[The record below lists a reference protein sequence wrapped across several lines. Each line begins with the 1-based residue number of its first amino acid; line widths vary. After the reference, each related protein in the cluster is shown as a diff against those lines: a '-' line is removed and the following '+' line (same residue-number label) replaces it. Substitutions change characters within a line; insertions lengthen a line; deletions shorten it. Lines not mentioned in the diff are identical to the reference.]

1 MQWVCA
7 PKGTIMTIQKLSFI
21 FYLVTAILISLL
33 TLFIGLRFF
42 EQRELKQLQ
51 EARYASF
58 LAADE
63 LRQSSDD
70 LTRMARAYAD
80 SGNPKFER
88 MYWDILAIRNGE
100 KERPLHYERSYWDLV
115 IGDPDFQPS
124 PGGQHISLRTRLEEL
139 GFTQAEFAK
148 LAEAHREDNH
158 LVELESTALNAMKG
172 IFQGPDGQFNVKGD
186 PDSEL
191 ARRLLNDE
199 NYYKRKVRIMRP
211 LNEFYE
217 LLNAR
222 TLDSVAAAQQRNDLY
237 FSGIILSFVLL
248 VAWLVLSSHIVW
260 RKVQNLV
267 QLEHKTRNIGTADYV
282 SQFEIN
288 SNDEIGNLS
297 RAFIA
302 AQTERDRYF
311 DQSLSFLAI
320 ATFDGHFKRLNPAW
334 SKEFGFSPEEL
345 LSRPFID
352 FVAPGS
358 RTQAAAELDKLME
371 CREVS
376 FEIEM
381 VCKDGSL
388 RWVLWNI
395 TALLEVQEFYISGQ
409 DITERKNTEI
419 LHKARKAAEAANRA
433 KSEFLANM
441 SHEIRTPMNGVLG
454 TVGLLLNTSLTRS
467 QRELA
472 TLARASG
479 ETLLTIINDILDFS
493 KIEAGKLTIA
503 PTAFDLLE
511 TVEAVAAMIAMQHTR
526 KHDVNIIVRYPPD
539 VPRYVIGDMGRIR
552 QILTNL
558 TSNAIKFTD
567 KGHVLISVET
577 DSIGEDGATLRFSV
591 EDSGIGI
598 AADKLGSLF
607 DKFTQADT
615 STTRRHGGTGLGLA
629 ISKELVKLMGGTIT
643 AKSRIGVGST
653 FWFTLRLPLQS
664 NRPVEIP
671 PRAELAGVRLLIVDD
686 NAVNRLVL
694 QEQARVWKMRI
705 GSCTSGVEAL
715 RKLREAQAAGNP
727 YQIAILDY
735 QMPEMDGETLGQAIK
750 RDPLLRDIELIMLSS
765 LGQEGEVRERLRK
778 IGFAAYLVKPARQ
791 SELLETLTS
800 IWDAHCERRPI
811 DLIGDAQPLPQTH
824 EAPIIDGPERTFI
837 GTRVLLAEDNATNQI
852 IAEMMLRSL
861 GCDVD
866 IAADGRQAIQ
876 RIDEFSYD
884 IVFMDCEMPEM
895 DGFEATAAIRRRSD
909 SKSQLPIIAVTAQ
922 AMQGDKERCLLAGM
936 NDYISKPVKQEDFV
950 AALKEWLLKKN
961 GHETGRGEKTQNEN
975 TASADASHSLSSRSA
990 SSSVNASSVLSSE
1003 VVASLRALAEATEPT
1018 LFNQMFASFLSDSSE
1033 RIDILRSAASATD
1046 AERLQKTA
1054 HAMKGA
1060 SANVGATHMAEI
1072 ARQLEVLGRT
1082 SSLTGADALIDA
1094 MESEFER
1101 AKNEI
1106 NAIMGQFDPSQRE
1119 TQP

>member
-1 MQWVCA
+1 
-7 PKGTIMTIQKLSFI
+7 
-21 FYLVTAILISLL
+21 
-33 TLFIGLRFF
+33 
-42 EQRELKQLQ
+42 
-51 EARYASF
+51 
-58 LAADE
+58 
-63 LRQSSDD
+63 
-70 LTRMARAYAD
+70 
-80 SGNPKFER
+80 
-88 MYWDILAIRNGE
+88 
-100 KERPLHYERSYWDLV
+100 
-115 IGDPDFQPS
+115 
-124 PGGQHISLRTRLEEL
+124 
-139 GFTQAEFAK
+139 
-148 LAEAHREDNH
+148 
-158 LVELESTALNAMKG
+158 
-172 IFQGPDGQFNVKGD
+172 
-186 PDSEL
+186 
-191 ARRLLNDE
+191 
-199 NYYKRKVRIMRP
+199 
-211 LNEFYE
+211 
-217 LLNAR
+217 
-222 TLDSVAAAQQRNDLY
+222 
-237 FSGIILSFVLL
+237 
-248 VAWLVLSSHIVW
+248 VW

-267 QLEHKTRNIGTADYV
+267 QLEEETRNIGTATYA
-282 SQFEIN
+282 SQFEIH
-288 SNDEIGNLS
+288 SNDEIGKLS

-302 AQTERDRYF
+302 AQAERDRYF
-311 DQSLSFLAI
+311 DQSLNLLAI

-334 SKEFGFSPEEL
+334 PKEFGFSLEEL

-358 RTQAAAELDKLME
+358 SKQAAAELDKLMA
-371 CREVS
+371 CREDS
-376 FEIEM
+376 FEIQM
-381 VCKDGSL
+381 ACKDGSL

-395 TALLEVQEFYISGQ
+395 TALPEVQELYISGQ

-419 LHKARKAAEAANRA
+419 DLHKAQKAAEAANRA

-454 TVGLLLNTSLTRS
+454 TVGLLLNTSLTKP

-511 TVEAVAAMIAMQHTR
+511 TVEAVAGMIAMQHTR

-558 TSNAIKFTD
+558 TSNAIKFTS

-577 DSIGEDGATLRFSV
+577 DSIGEDGAMLRFSV
-591 EDSGIGI
+591 EDSGVGI
-598 AADKLGSLF
+598 SGDKLESLF

-643 AKSRIGVGST
+643 AKSRIGIGST

-664 NRPVEIP
+664 NRLAEIP
-671 PRAELAGVRLLIVDD
+671 PHAELAGVRLLIVDD
-686 NAVNRLVL
+686 NSVNRLVL
-694 QEQARVWKMRI
+694 QEQVRAWKMRI
-705 GSCTSGVEAL
+705 GSSTSGIEAL
-715 RKLREAQAAGNP
+715 QKLREAQAAGNP

-791 SELLETLTS
+791 SELLATLTS
-800 IWDAHCERRPI
+800 IWDAHCERRTI
-811 DLIGDAQPLPQTH
+811 DLIGDPQPLPQTY
-824 EAPIIDGPERTFI
+824 EAPITDSLERTFI
-837 GTRVLLAEDNATNQI
+837 GTRVLLAEDNTTNQI

-861 GCDVD
+861 GCEVD
-866 IAADGRQAIQ
+866 IAANGWQAIQ

-909 SKSQLPIIAVTAQ
+909 SKSRLPVIAVTAQ

-936 NDYISKPVKQEDFV
+936 SDYISKPVKQEDF
-950 AALKEWLLKKN
+950 ASALKEWLLKKDR
-961 GHETGRGEKTQNEN
+961 HETGRGEKTQSEN
-975 TASADASHSLSSRSA
+975 TAADTSHSLSSRSA
-990 SSSVNASSVLSSE
+990 SSSEDASSVLSRE
-1003 VVASLRALAEATEPT
+1003 VVASLRALAEATEPA
-1018 LFNQMFASFLSDSSE
+1018 LFNQMFASFLSDSAE
-1033 RIDILRSAASATD
+1033 RIDILRSATSATD

-1082 SSLTGADALIDA
+1082 SSVTGAIALIEA
-1094 MESEFER
+1094 MESEFEC

-1106 NAIMGQFDPSQRE
+1106 NAIMGQFDLSQRE

>member
-1 MQWVCA
+1 
-7 PKGTIMTIQKLSFI
+7 MTIQKLSFI

-33 TLFIGLRFF
+33 TLFMGLRYF
-42 EQRELKQLQ
+42 EQQELEHFQ
-51 EARYASF
+51 EKRHASF

-70 LTRMARAYAD
+70 LTRMARAYVD
-80 SGNPKFER
+80 TGNPKFER
-88 MYWDILAIRNGE
+88 MYWEILAIRNGE

-115 IGDPDFQPS
+115 IGNPNFQPS
-124 PGGQHISLRTRLEEL
+124 PRGQKVSLRAQIEGL
-139 GFTQAEFAK
+139 GLTAKEFAK
-148 LAEAHREDNH
+148 LEEAENNSNQLVQLEHRAFN
-158 LVELESTALNAMKG
+158 SMKG
-172 IFQGPDGQFNVKGD
+172 FFRGPAAELDMKGAPD
-186 PDSEL
+186 PEL
-191 ARRLLNDE
+191 ARRLLNEE
-199 NYYKRKVRIMRP
+199 NYYAAKARIMHAV
-211 LNEFYE
+211 NGFYE
-217 LLNAR
+217 LLDAH
-222 TLDSVAAAQQRNDLY
+222 TLNLVATAQQRTDLY
-237 FSGIILSFVLL
+237 FSGTVLTFVLL
-248 VAWLVLSSHIVW
+248 VAWLVLSSRVVW

-267 QLEHKTRNIGTADYV
+267 QLEEETRNIGTATYA
-282 SQFEIN
+282 SQFEIH

-302 AQTERDRYF
+302 AQAERDRYF
-311 DQSLSFLAI
+311 DQSLNLLAI

-334 SKEFGFSPEEL
+334 PKEFGFSLEEL

-358 RTQAAAELDKLME
+358 STQAAAELDKLMA
-371 CREVS
+371 CREDS
-376 FEIEM
+376 FEIQM
-381 VCKDGSL
+381 ACKDGSL

-395 TALLEVQEFYISGQ
+395 TALPEVQELYISGQ

-419 LHKARKAAEAANRA
+419 DLHKAQKAAEAANRA

-454 TVGLLLNTSLTRS
+454 TVGLLLNTSLTKP

-511 TVEAVAAMIAMQHTR
+511 TVEAVAGMIAMQHTR

-558 TSNAIKFTD
+558 TSNAIKFTS

-577 DSIGEDGATLRFSV
+577 DSIGEDGAMLRFSV
-591 EDSGIGI
+591 EDSGVGI
-598 AADKLGSLF
+598 SGDKLESLF

-629 ISKELVKLMGGTIT
+629 ISKELVKLMAGTIT
-643 AKSRIGVGST
+643 AKSRIGIGST

-664 NRPVEIP
+664 NRLAEIP
-671 PRAELAGVRLLIVDD
+671 PHAELAGVRLLIVDD
-686 NAVNRLVL
+686 NSVNRLVL
-694 QEQARVWKMRI
+694 QEQVRAWKMRI
-705 GSCTSGVEAL
+705 GSSTSGIEAL
-715 RKLREAQAAGNP
+715 QKLREAQAAGNP

-791 SELLETLTS
+791 SELLATLTS
-800 IWDAHCERRPI
+800 IWDAHCERRTI
-811 DLIGDAQPLPQTH
+811 DLIGDPQPLPQTY
-824 EAPIIDGPERTFI
+824 EAPITDSLERTFI
-837 GTRVLLAEDNATNQI
+837 GTRVLLAEDNTTNQI

-861 GCDVD
+861 GCEVD
-866 IAADGRQAIQ
+866 IAANGWQAIQ

-909 SKSQLPIIAVTAQ
+909 SKSRLPVIAVTAQ

-936 NDYISKPVKQEDFV
+936 SDYISKPVKQEDF
-950 AALKEWLLKKN
+950 ASALKEWLLKKDR
-961 GHETGRGEKTQNEN
+961 HETGRGEKTQSEN
-975 TASADASHSLSSRSA
+975 TAADTSHSLSSRSA
-990 SSSVNASSVLSSE
+990 SSSEDASSVLSRE
-1003 VVASLRALAEATEPT
+1003 VVASLRALAEATEPA
-1018 LFNQMFASFLSDSSE
+1018 LFNQMFASFLSDSAE
-1033 RIDILRSAASATD
+1033 RIDILRSATSATD

-1082 SSLTGADALIDA
+1082 SSVTGAIALIEA
-1094 MESEFER
+1094 MESEFEC

-1106 NAIMGQFDPSQRE
+1106 NAIMGQFDLSQRE

>member
-1 MQWVCA
+1 
-7 PKGTIMTIQKLSFI
+7 MTIQKLSFI

-42 EQRELKQLQ
+42 EQRELKHFQ

-70 LTRMARAYAD
+70 LTRMARAYVD

-88 MYWDILAIRNGE
+88 MYWEILAIRNGE
-100 KERPLHYERSYWDLV
+100 KERPPHYERSYWDLV
-115 IGDPDFQPS
+115 VGDPDFQPS
-124 PGGQHISLRTRLEEL
+124 LGGRHISLRTRLEEL
-139 GFTQAEFAK
+139 GFTEVEFTK

-158 LVELESTALNAMKG
+158 LVELESTALHAMKG
-172 IFQGPDGQFNVKGD
+172 FFPGPSGQFNVKGAPD
-186 PDSEL
+186 PEL

-199 NYYKRKVRIMRP
+199 NYYKRKVRVMRP

-217 LLNAR
+217 LLDAR
-222 TLDSVAAAQQRNDLY
+222 TRDSVATAQQRNDLY
-237 FSGIILSFVLL
+237 FSGIILTFVLL
-248 VAWLVLSSHIVW
+248 VAWLILSSHIVW
-260 RKVQNLV
+260 RKVQSLV
-267 QLEHKTRNIGTADYV
+267 QLEHKTRNIGTADHV

-297 RAFIA
+297 RAFTA

-320 ATFDGHFKRLNPAW
+320 ATFDGDFKRLNPAW

-352 FVAPGS
+352 FVEPGS
-358 RTQAAAELDKLME
+358 RTQAAAELDKLVE

-395 TALLEVQEFYISGQ
+395 TALPEVQEFYISGQ
-409 DITERKNTEI
+409 DTTERKNTEI
-419 LHKARKAAEAANRA
+419 LHKARKAAEAANLA

-454 TVGLLLNTSLTRS
+454 TVDLLLNTSLTRS

-472 TLARASG
+472 RLARASG

-503 PTAFDLLE
+503 PTPFDLLE
-511 TVEAVAAMIAMQHTR
+511 TVEAVAGMIAMQHTR

-558 TSNAIKFTD
+558 TGNAIKFTD

-598 AADKLGSLF
+598 AANKLESLF

-615 STTRRHGGTGLGLA
+615 STTRRYGGTGLGLA

-643 AKSRIGVGST
+643 AKSRIGIGST

-664 NRPVEIP
+664 NRPAEVP
-671 PRAELAGVRLLIVDD
+671 SHAELAGVRLLIVDD

-694 QEQARVWKMRI
+694 QEQVRVWKMRI
-705 GSCTSGVEAL
+705 GSCISGVEAL
-715 RKLREAQAAGNP
+715 RTLREARAAGNP

-800 IWDAHCERRPI
+800 IWDAHCGQRTI
-811 DLIGDAQPLPQTH
+811 DLIGDPQPLPLTH
-824 EAPIIDGPERTFI
+824 EAPITDSPEHIFI
-837 GTRVLLAEDNATNQI
+837 GTRVLLAEDNTTNQT
-852 IAEMMLRSL
+852 IAAMMLRSL
-861 GCDVD
+861 GCEVD

-876 RIDEFSYD
+876 RIDKFPYD

-936 NDYISKPVKQEDFV
+936 NDYISKPVKHEDFA
-950 AALKEWLLKKN
+950 AALKGWLPRKD
-961 GHETGRGEKTQNEN
+961 GHEIGRGEKTQSED
-975 TASADASHSLSSRSA
+975 TASADSSHSLSSPSA
-990 SSSVNASSVLSSE
+990 SSPVNASSVLSSE
-1003 VVASLRALAEATEPT
+1003 VVASLRALADATEPA
-1018 LFNQMFASFLSDSSE
+1018 LFNQMFASFLSDSAE
-1033 RIDILRSAASATD
+1033 RINILRSAASATD
-1046 AERLQKTA
+1046 AEHLRKTA

-1072 ARQLEVLGRT
+1072 ARQLEVLGGT
-1082 SSLTGADALIDA
+1082 SSVTGATALIEA

-1101 AKNEI
+1101 AKHEI
-1106 NAIMGQFDPSQRE
+1106 HAVMGQFDSLQGE
-1119 TQP
+1119 TRP